1 MFDKTIGKI
10 ESMVRK
16 EMKEQTIPSNMEETA
31 TPLID
36 TDTSASS
43 ASEESEDDAL

>member
-1 MFDKTIGKI
+1 MFDETIGNI

-16 EMKEQTIPSNMEETA
+16 EMEEQTIPSNMEETT

-43 ASEESEDDAL
+43 ASESEDD